1 MDTRLAIS
9 LALLFFLLVYTYM
22 MSRKWYW
29 DPSRDPIVLFVLGFL
44 GGLWG
49 VQATVG

>member
-1 MDTRLAIS
+1 MSDKLLLT
-9 LALLFFLLVYTYM
+9 LALLFFLLVYTYV

-29 DPSRDPIVLFVLGFL
+29 DPSRDPVILFVLGFL

-49 VQATVG
+49 VQLTR